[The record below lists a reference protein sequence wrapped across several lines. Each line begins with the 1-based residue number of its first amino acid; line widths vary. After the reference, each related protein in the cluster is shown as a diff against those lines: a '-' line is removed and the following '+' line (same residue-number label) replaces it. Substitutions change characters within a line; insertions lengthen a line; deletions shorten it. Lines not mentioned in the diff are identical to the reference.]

1 MQLTLRAENWLLILC
16 CGVWK
21 SVSIFPDYFVKSD
34 TFNFQTTS
42 IGVNAFN
49 PEPGIIQ
56 LTCTVSRV
64 AVGVL
69 RIYIRIKSELVNY

>member
-21 SVSIFPDYFVKSD
+21 SVSIFPDYFVKSHMSCD
-34 TFNFQTTS
+34 SQATS

-64 AVGVL
+64 AVGVF
-69 RIYIRIKSELVNY
+69 RIYIRIKSELVN